1 MSADLTDIEAGRL
14 WTFPGGIHPPERKEL
29 SNSTPLSALP
39 VAGDYRVPVR
49 QHNGDPGE
57 ICVQLGQ
64 QVLAG
69 EPLTKPGMSNGLP
82 VHAPTS
88 GEVTYIGPARI
99 AHPSGLADLVI
110 TITAD
115 GKDNCCDLYPVPDY
129 QQLSRTELLDRLH
142 DAGIAGL
149 GGAGFPTAR
158 KLALQRPLDYLI
170 INGVECEPYITADD
184 RLMQEHAAEII
195 RGTEILLYIVGCSKA
210 LIAVEQ
216 NKPAAIGVFKRLL
229 ADHPTIA
236 LREIPVKYPSGG
248 EKQLI
253 QILTGR
259 EVPSRGLPIDIGLV
273 MHNVGTAFAVQDAI
287 DHGRPLL
294 QRVVTVTGENVQ
306 QPGNY
311 WVRLGTPVAS
321 LLEHC
326 GYTPEPQQRVIM
338 GGPMMGFTL
347 PDLTVPVVK
356 ITNCIMLP
364 ATTELEP
371 AQQEM
376 PCIRCGACSDVCP
389 AVLLPQQLQWLAKAK
404 DYEGLEQQNL
414 FDCIECGACAYVC
427 PSEIPLVHYYRKAK
441 AEIRNIARE
450 KASAEIARERF
461 EARQQRLEREKEERL
476 ERHRQAALAR
486 EKAQAEAVKAGGD
499 NPQDAV
505 QAAIARAKARK
516 AAQAAKAAETNNKTE
531 DKSTGDSE

>member
-1 MSADLTDIEAGRL
+1 MSAELTEIEAGRL
-14 WTFPGGIHPPERKEL
+14 WTFPGGIHPPERKER
-29 SNSTPLSALP
+29 SSGTPLSSLP
-39 VAGDYRVPVR
+39 AAGDYRVPVK
-49 QHNGDPGE
+49 QHNGEPGE
-57 ICVQLGQ
+57 VCVQVGQ

-69 EPLTKPGMSNGLP
+69 EPLTKPGMVNGLP

-88 GEVTYIGPARI
+88 GTITAIGPARI

-110 TITAD
+110 SIRAD
-115 GKDNCCDLYPVPDY
+115 CEDNFCELYPVPDY
-129 QQLSRTELLDRLH
+129 QQLSRTELLDRLR

-149 GGAGFPTAR
+149 GGAGFPTDR

-184 RLMQEHAAEII
+184 RLMQEHAAEVI
-195 RGTEILLYIVGCSKA
+195 RGTEILLYIAGCSKA
-210 LIAVEQ
+210 LIAIEA
-216 NKPAAIGVFKRLL
+216 NKPAAIEAFEPLL
-229 ADHPTIA
+229 ADHPTIT
-236 LREIPVKYPSGG
+236 LRVIPVKYPSGG

-273 MHNVGTAFAVQDAI
+273 MHNVGTAYAVQDAI
-287 DHGRPLL
+287 DHGRPLI
-294 QRVVTVTGENVQ
+294 QRVVTVTGENVRK
-306 QPGNY
+306 PGNY
-311 WVRLGTPVAS
+311 WVRLGTPVEQ
-321 LLEHC
+321 LLKHC
-326 GYTPEPQQRVIM
+326 DCAPEPQQRVIM

-347 PDLTVPVVK
+347 PDLSVPVVK
-356 ITNCIMLP
+356 ITNCILLP
-364 ATTELEP
+364 AASELAP

-389 AVLLPQQLQWLAKAK
+389 AELLPQQLQWLAKAK

-476 ERHRQAALAR
+476 ERHRQAAEAR

-516 AAQAAKAAETNNKTE
+516 AAQAAKAA
-531 DKSTGDSE
+531 DKNDGKDTGESE